1 VAKITS
7 EDHEKINWITANAE
21 KEIEFEAIDALL

>member
-7 EDHEKINWITANAE
+7 EDQEKISWIRANAE
-21 KEIEFEAIDALL
+21 KEIDFEAIDALL